1 MNKKLLL
8 ISITASSLCLLLVL
22 VVVLLVNKDA
32 TKPNVSNKPDM
43 SNVSVSSSNREE
55 VYTDSKSFLNDE
67 TFLDEEQPALKP
79 KDEQKKKEVKLLVS
93 SVSKDIRVTV
103 TDKYGN
109 KVKGVPF
116 YIEVEDVGEYKDLD
130 KDGYIYIAGIKPGTY
145 EVSLA
150 DNDNYSCKESV
161 DIEVFETVQYE
172 PLEDIRYSIVQ
183 EKDINVEEED
193 SRVDEVYKDDTENTS
208 FAENSD
214 GVEVGIDVS
223 AWQKEIDWEK
233 VKASGV
239 EFVIIRCG
247 YRGAKTGALVEDS
260 YFYKNLM
267 GAKEAGVKVGV
278 YFFTQAITETEAVEE
293 ASMVLA
299 LLGDTETEY
308 PIFIDTENTNG
319 RADSLDKGTRT
330 EVCDAFCKTIEKS
343 GRKAGIYAS
352 RNWFNTKLND
362 DKLSDHLRW
371 VAEYASTTAYA
382 KRYEM
387 WQYTSSGK
395 VDGINGRV
403 DLDISYLK

>member
-32 TKPNVSNKPDM
+32 TKPNVSNKPDT

-278 YFFTQAITETEAVEE
+278 YFFTQAITET
-293 ASMVLA
+293 
-299 LLGDTETEY
+299 D
-308 PIFIDTENTNG
+308 
-319 RADSLDKGTRT
+319 
-330 EVCDAFCKTIEKS
+330 
-343 GRKAGIYAS
+343 
-352 RNWFNTKLND
+352 
-362 DKLSDHLRW
+362 
-371 VAEYASTTAYA
+371 
-382 KRYEM
+382 
-387 WQYTSSGK
+387 
-395 VDGINGRV
+395 
-403 DLDISYLK
+403 

>member
-32 TKPNVSNKPDM
+32 TKPNVSNKPDT

-172 PLEDIRYSIVQ
+172 PLDDIRYSIVQ

-382 KRYEM
+382 RRYEM

>member
-32 TKPNVSNKPDM
+32 TKPSVSNKPDT
-43 SNVSVSSSNREE
+43 SNIPASSSNREE

-67 TFLDEEQPALKP
+67 KFLDEEQPALKP

-150 DNDNYSCKESV
+150 DNDAYSCKESV
-161 DIEVFETVQYE
+161 DIEVFETVQYD

-208 FAENSD
+208 FADNSD

-299 LLGDTETEY
+299 LLGETETEY

-330 EVCDAFCKTIEKS
+330 AVCDAFCKTIEKS

>member
-32 TKPNVSNKPDM
+32 TKPNVSNKPDT

>member
-32 TKPNVSNKPDM
+32 TKPNVSNKPDT
-43 SNVSVSSSNREE
+43 SNVLVSSSNREE

-67 TFLDEEQPALKP
+67 TFLDEEQPTLKP

>member
-22 VVVLLVNKDA
+22 VVVLLVNKDV
-32 TKPNVSNKPDM
+32 TKPNVSNKPDT

-130 KDGYIYIAGIKPGTY
+130 KDGYIYIAGIKPGIY

-208 FAENSD
+208 FADNSD

>member
-32 TKPNVSNKPDM
+32 TKPNVSNKPDT

-382 KRYEM
+382 RRYEM

>member
-32 TKPNVSNKPDM
+32 TKPNVSNKPDT

-150 DNDNYSCKESV
+150 DNDNYSCKDSV

-382 KRYEM
+382 RRYEM